1 MLAPSCTSPE
11 SDLTWLHA
19 VSGIPR
25 PRQPRTG
32 GSGGLRPAAAQGL
45 EAAGRRPVAALCDLL
60 LRANGDPAARAA
72 LVLICTCLHACI
84 CIERRPPGPYG
95 LRGVEVARQL
105 IGAWLDLTTCACA
118 AAAEYTGGILL
129 V

>member
-1 MLAPSCTSPE
+1 MLS
-11 SDLTWLHA
+11 LTA
-19 VSGIPR
+19 ANCIRVPMCPPR
-25 PRQPRTG
+25 R
-32 GSGGLRPAAAQGL
+32 
-45 EAAGRRPVAALCDLL
+45 AGRRPVAALCDLL

-95 LRGVEVARQL
+95 LRGVEVASQ
-105 IGAWLDLTTCACA
+105 IGGWLDLTACA